1 METVA
6 PLPYDFLV
14 VIPNDGVVSGV
25 HDMGGT
31 HHDGTVNVPDHV
43 LSDWEALTDALAITL
58 AGKGL
63 FVIDEIRRAREQLPP
78 ETYLGS
84 SYYELWILGVEQLLV
99 EKGIL
104 DRSEIER
111 RTNEIRTALG

>member
-1 METVA
+1 
-6 PLPYDFLV
+6 
-14 VIPNDGVVSGV
+14 
-25 HDMGGT
+25 MGGT
-31 HHDGTVNVPDHV
+31 PSDEPVNVPDHA

-63 FVIDEIRRAREQLPP
+63 FVIDEIRRAREELPP
-78 ETYLGS
+78 GTYLQA

-104 DRSEIER
+104 ARDEIDRRADEIGER
-111 RTNEIRTALG
+111 LA